1 MNVVYPLQVLAELK
15 QSNFTLLN
23 QSIQF
28 DENIEPKFGS
38 YSIVFWNDSGEAEVI
53 GYYKFQPSIYY
64 YINENK
70 IQWYTDGEV
79 SGYFYQIMCGIMQCA
94 YRV

>member
-1 MNVVYPLQVLAELK
+1 MNVVCPLQVLAELK

-28 DENIEPKFGS
+28 DENIEPRFGT

-64 YINENK
+64 YIDENK

-79 SGYFYQIMCGIMQCA
+79 SGYFY
-94 YRV
+94 